1 MTSKSPNGLVLR
13 IVIELLAAAVTAF
26 ALAAFAAP
34 MLMDIRSN
42 LAFWSGVA
50 CWPLAGL
57 VLVLAGVQVRRDL
70 KMRRRAKEEPG
81 RLVGPG

>member
-1 MTSKSPNGLVLR
+1 VTSKSPNGLVLR

-26 ALAAFAAP
+26 VLLAFAAP

-42 LAFWSGVA
+42 LAFWSGVG

-57 VLVLAGVQVRRDL
+57 IVVLAVFQARRDL
-70 KMRRRAKEEPG
+70 KELRRLRGASG
-81 RLVGPG
+81 RLVGPL

>member
-26 ALAAFAAP
+26 VLLAFAAP

-70 KMRRRAKEEPG
+70 EMRRRAKEEPG
-81 RLVGPG
+81 RLVGPR